1 MATTPSKTT
10 SKRRVLNLRAAVI
23 MSVLFF
29 GVWFGFRKLHA
40 RQFSRTLDFLRST
53 AMAML
58 EKEDYRSA
66 QLHLTQYLALKA
78 GDLEAQERLS
88 WLLSEKIQTPKALHQ
103 AFRLNEDL
111 LRKGM
116 TSDDLRLRQA
126 RVAVSLNLM
135 SDADAHLKVLQT
147 TQADNAEVWY
157 LSSLCSNAARN
168 REATIH
174 GLRRSLQC
182 TKKLPGAYVELA
194 RLADEETPEE
204 YQPEALLTRMTKE
217 CDSAEARRLRAEY
230 YLEKGRRD
238 EAMSDLWIALEQAPA
253 DATLNS
259 LLVRSLP
266 SWQDAGANSEA
277 QTQSGDQSTES
288 QLKRAMLHFEKLV
301 ESEPSNASVRLSHAA
316 VCWKAGQ
323 RKAAIATLEAG
334 IQKNAHAFQQHEAL
348 IDYLISSG
356 ETAKARR
363 VLDSIPSGALPRD
376 EYSYSLGR
384 ILMEEEKW
392 PEAIKALEQAI
403 AFSRGDSEIGPRAQ
417 LSLAICRTRSGDLGP
432 ALETFRAVVET
443 QPQSL
448 PGKLGM
454 ASAFVKAGQLD
465 MAIAT
470 YQELTDLPGVAPY
483 LADLMI
489 RRNLQQRPTLRR
501 WDQLDE
507 LLREEKPMIPDP
519 VQRSLLRADRLFA
532 EGQILAALSVLDQA
546 SLQFPSRKEIQSAIS
561 RVSGEFS
568 KDVEGRLRTL
578 VAEQPLNPEIRA
590 ALIRLALGRKNSSS
604 AVEEIEKLANEPPK
618 GMTSDQAIQL
628 AIISAEMA
636 ITQEQRVHRKD
647 TVPVLKDAAARFAL
661 KLTQQNPAF
670 EPELI
675 RTYIRNDQPAEALH
689 VLKAQPSEAQVVIRA
704 ASWLSLVQASPDRD
718 KVLPDA
724 LKGVYDLIVNHPQRP
739 ELRAFYADLLIY
751 ARQHALAENT
761 LQSVL
766 PMTIDPSRIQ
776 SRIAWL
782 LAVEKKHLPEA
793 RELISSVI
801 QTYPDEAAY
810 REVQAR
816 VLLAENNS
824 AGAFDVLKAVPL
836 KQLSLAGHTYRVAAL
851 AGLGRR
857 DEARAALEQFPGF
870 AESSDMFPA
879 DVDLFR
885 SLTSQLAPQMTKSTS
900 R

>member
-1 MATTPSKTT
+1 MSTTTT
-10 SKRRVLNLRAAVI
+10 NHTPKRRVLNLRAAVI
-23 MSVLFF
+23 MAVIFV
-29 GVWFGFRKLHA
+29 GVWFGLRKLHG
-40 RQFSRTLDFLRST
+40 RQFSRTLDFLRSA

-58 EKEDYRSA
+58 EKKDYRSA
-66 QLHLTQYLALKA
+66 QLHLTQYLALKSS
-78 GDLEAQERLS
+78 DLDAQERLS
-88 WLLSEKIQTPKALHQ
+88 WLLSEQIQTSKALHQ

-126 RVAVSLNLM
+126 RVAVALNLM
-135 SDADAHLKVLQT
+135 SDADAHLKVLQS

-157 LSSLCSNAARN
+157 LSSLASNAARD
-168 REATIH
+168 REVTIH
-174 GLRRSLQC
+174 NLRRSLQC

-204 YQPEALLTRMTKE
+204 FQPDALLTRMIRD

-230 YLEKGRRD
+230 YLEKGRRED
-238 EAMSDLWIALEQAPA
+238 AMSDLWMALEQAPA
-253 DATLNS
+253 DEGLNS

-266 SWQDAGANSEA
+266 SWQDAGVESQDAA
-277 QTQSGDQSTES
+277 STVDS
-288 QLKRAMLHFEKLV
+288 PNDLQLKRAIRHFEQLV
-301 ESEPSNASVRLSHAA
+301 EKEPSNASVRLSHAA

-323 RKAAIATLEAG
+323 KKEAIATLEAG
-334 IQKNAHAFQQHEAL
+334 IQKNAHAFQQHQAL
-348 IDYLISSG
+348 IDYLISAG
-356 ETAKARR
+356 DTAKARR

-392 PEAIKALEQAI
+392 ADAVKALEQAI
-403 AFSRGDSEIGPRAQ
+403 AFSRSDSEIGPRAQ

-448 PGKLGM
+448 AGKLGM

-470 YQELTDLPGVAPY
+470 YQELVDLPGVAPY

-507 LLREEKPMIPDP
+507 LLREEKPLIPDP
-519 VQRSLLRADRLFA
+519 VQRTLLRADRLFA

-546 SLQFPSRKEIQSAIS
+546 SLQYPTRKEISSAIA

-590 ALIRLALGRKNSSS
+590 ALIRLSLGRKNSAA
-604 AVEEIEKLANEPPK
+604 AVEELEKLASEPPK
-618 GMTSDQAIQL
+618 GMTPDQAIQL
-628 AIISAEMA
+628 AIVSAEMA
-636 ITQEQRVHRKD
+636 ITQEQRVHRIE
-647 TVPVLKDAAARFAL
+647 TLPILKLAAAQFAL
-661 KLTQQNPAF
+661 KLTRQNPSF

-675 RTYIRNDQPAEALH
+675 RTYVRNGQPAEALQL
-689 VLKAQPSEAQVVIRA
+689 LKVEPAEAQVVTRA
-704 ASWLSLVQASPDRD
+704 ASWLSLVQASSDRES
-718 KVLPDA
+718 VVTES
-724 LKGVYDLIVNHPQRP
+724 LKGVYSLIVKYPAKP

-761 LQSVL
+761 LQTIL

-793 RELISSVI
+793 CELISSVI

-816 VLLAENNS
+816 VHLAENNP
-824 AGAFDVLKAVPL
+824 AAALDVLKAVPL

-851 AGLGRR
+851 TGAGKR

-879 DVDLFR
+879 DVDLYR
-885 SLTSQLAPQMTKSTS
+885 SLANQLAPQMTRTS
-900 R
+900 AP

>member
-1 MATTPSKTT
+1 MSTSPVKTA
-10 SKRRVLNLRAAVI
+10 SKRRVLNLRAAII

-29 GVWFGFRKLHA
+29 GVWLGFRKLHA

-66 QLHLTQYLALKA
+66 QLHLTQYLALKS
-78 GDLEAQERLS
+78 GDLDAQERLS
-88 WLLSEKIQTPKALHQ
+88 WLLSEKIRTPKALHQ

-157 LSSLCSNAARN
+157 LSSLAANAARD

-194 RLADEETPEE
+194 RLADEETPDEF
-204 YQPEALLTRMTKE
+204 QPETLLARMIKE

-230 YLEKGRRD
+230 YLEKGQRE
-238 EAMSDLWIALEQAPA
+238 EAMSDLWIAMEQAPT
-253 DATLNS
+253 DESLNS

-266 SWQDAGANSEA
+266 SWQDAPEESRRNEQRASTEA
-277 QTQSGDQSTES
+277 Q
-288 QLKRAMLHFEKLV
+288 LKQAMQHFEKLV
-301 ESEPSNASVRLSHAA
+301 QTEPSNASVRLSHAA

-323 RKAAIATLEAG
+323 RNAAIATLEAG
-334 IQKNAHAFQQHEAL
+334 IQKNGHAFQQHEAL
-348 IDYLISSG
+348 IDYLISAG

-392 PEAIKALEQAI
+392 PEAIKSLEQAI

-454 ASAFVKAGQLD
+454 AAAFVKAGQLD

-501 WDQLDE
+501 WEQLDE
-507 LLREEKPMIPDP
+507 LLREENPMIPDP

-546 SLQFPSRKEIQSAIS
+546 SLQFPSRKEISSAIS

-568 KDVEGRLRTL
+568 KEVEGRLRAL

-590 ALIRLALGRKNSSS
+590 ALIRLALAGKNSSS
-604 AVEEIEKLANEPPK
+604 AVEEIEKLASDPPK

-628 AIISAEMA
+628 AIVSAEMA
-636 ITQEQRVHRKD
+636 ITQELRVHRKD
-647 TVPVLKDAAARFAL
+647 TVPILKDAAAKFAL

-675 RTYIRNDQPAEALH
+675 RTYVRNDQPQEALH
-689 VLKAQPSEAQVVIRA
+689 VLKAQPSESQVVTRA
-704 ASWLSLVQASPDRD
+704 ASWLSLVQASADRD

-724 LKGVYDLIVNHPQRP
+724 MKGVYDLIVRHPQRP

-751 ARQHALAENT
+751 GRQHALAENT

-766 PMTIDPSRIQ
+766 PFTVDPSRIQ
-776 SRIAWL
+776 SRVAWL

-816 VLLAENNS
+816 VLLAEDNP
-824 AGAFDVLKAVPL
+824 AAAIDVLKAVPQ

-857 DEARAALEQFPGF
+857 DEARAALEQYPGF

-885 SLTSQLAPQMTKSTS
+885 SLISQLAPQMTKSAS